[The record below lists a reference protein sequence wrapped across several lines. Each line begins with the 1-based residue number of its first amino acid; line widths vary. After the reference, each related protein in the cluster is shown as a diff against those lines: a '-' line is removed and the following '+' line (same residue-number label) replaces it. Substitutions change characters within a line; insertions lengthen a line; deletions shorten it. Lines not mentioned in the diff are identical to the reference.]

1 MSTSGSMDDL
11 GAIVTRLSKELELM
25 GLPGLA
31 SQQQVDYNDGAMAVD
46 VISDLISAS
55 YDLIGLLRDLQ
66 RSKRQREDHAQQ
78 LLHDLQRSQWLLD
91 REKELSVQRE
101 REAAEAYEKERQA
114 NVRLQSSETLLK
126 KKSEEHRQLAHEC
139 QLKENQWLHALRR
152 RDQENHR
159 LQQQLLKFLHSK
171 SSGSGGGGI
180 ILPQV
185 EIRGSLAA
193 RASSS
198 DSTRL
203 RKQWDRTADETR
215 KHVEVKWKSALNSL
229 EKDHQLLR
237 VDYLQLV
244 DTLGRFLTNCAD
256 KLGARRPANTIFF
269 NVMEWIHLP
278 VSSMR
283 DRLEEAL
290 RLVECALVT
299 PTISQTGQNFDPT
312 DRRDEIEI
320 NPMTQQTEHAA
331 SGENRPTAVHTRIGP
346 LAKDDVIISKS
357 RTISPLLSSTQESP
371 TQMAKCVRS
380 EPVSA
385 GHLDSPALRKPSKG
399 STKPPVA
406 INQADWNQRKMDN
419 PPLSTLSSR
428 QDTVVLRQPAIGTE
442 ASFLVGSP
450 CEIEGD
456 EDRVDVHDEMATL
469 DTPCPSASNSPS
481 RSSTSSDSSWKSQR
495 SEIDATSEID
505 EQFYRTCDAAAALV
519 RHGRRPSNDPSICA
533 RKSGTTVNLNSGYV
547 GSITAKVSVVQ
558 QRQAGR
564 LVAPATSTY
573 SVNPS

>member
-1 MSTSGSMDDL
+1 MSTSGSMEDL
-11 GAIVTRLSKELELM
+11 GAIVIRLSKELELM

-31 SQQQVDYNDGAMAVD
+31 SQQQVDYNDGAIAVD

-91 REKELSVQRE
+91 KEKELTVQRE
-101 REAAEAYEKERQA
+101 REAAEACEKERQA
-114 NVRLQSSETLLK
+114 NVRLQLAETLLK
-126 KKSEEHRQLAHEC
+126 KKTEENRQLVHEC

-171 SSGSGGGGI
+171 SSGSGSGGI
-180 ILPQV
+180 IPHQV

-215 KHVEVKWKSALNSL
+215 KHAEVMWKTALNSL

-256 KLGARRPANTIFF
+256 TLGGRRPANNIFF
-269 NVMEWIHLP
+269 NVVEWIRLP

-290 RLVECALVT
+290 HLVECALVT
-299 PTISQTGQNFDPT
+299 STVSQSGQNFNTT

-320 NPMTQQTEHAA
+320 NAVTDQSEHVA
-331 SGENRPTAVHTRIGP
+331 SGEHRPTAIHNRIGP
-346 LAKDDVIISKS
+346 LVKDDVIISKS
-357 RTISPLLSSTQESP
+357 RTISTLSP
-371 TQMAKCVRS
+371 THENPMQMAKCVRP
-380 EPVSA
+380 EPVST
-385 GHLDSPALRKPSKG
+385 GQFDSRALRKPSKG
-399 STKPPVA
+399 STQPPAA
-406 INQADWNQRKMDN
+406 INQVDWNQLKMDS
-419 PPLSTLSSR
+419 PALSPLSSR
-428 QDTVVLRQPAIGTE
+428 QDTVTLGQPTIGTE
-442 ASFLVGSP
+442 ASFLVGSR
-450 CEIEGD
+450 ETD
-456 EDRVDVHDEMATL
+456 DRVDVIHDEMATL

-495 SEIDATSEID
+495 SEIDATTEID
-505 EQFYRTCDAAAALV
+505 EQFYRTCDAAATLV
-519 RHGRRPSNDPSICA
+519 RNGRRPSNDASICA
-533 RKSGTTVNLNSGYV
+533 QKSGTTVNLNSGY
-547 GSITAKVSVVQ
+547 GGTITAKVSVVQ
-558 QRQAGR
+558 QRQATR
-564 LVAPATSTY
+564 RVAPATSIY
-573 SVNPS
+573 SANPS

>member
-11 GAIVTRLSKELELM
+11 AAIVIRLSKELELM

-31 SQQQVDYNDGAMAVD
+31 SQQQVDYNDGAIAVD

-91 REKELSVQRE
+91 KEKELSVQRE

-171 SSGSGGGGI
+171 SSAGSVGGGI
-180 ILPQV
+180 MPLQV

-215 KHVEVKWKSALNSL
+215 KHAEVKWKTALNSL

-256 KLGARRPANTIFF
+256 KLGARRPANNIFF

-278 VSSMR
+278 VSCMR

-290 RLVECALVT
+290 QLVECALVIT
-299 PTISQTGQNFDPT
+299 PTISQTGQSFDRT
-312 DRRDEIEI
+312 ELRDGIEI
-320 NPMTQQTEHAA
+320 NQMTKQSEHAA
-331 SGENRPTAVHTRIGP
+331 SGENRRTAIHNGIGP

-357 RTISPLLSSTQESP
+357 RTVSTLSSTQENEL
-371 TQMAKCVRS
+371 QMVKCVRS
-380 EPVSA
+380 EPISA
-385 GHLDSPALRKPSKG
+385 VRFDSPAFRKPSKG

-406 INQADWNQRKMDN
+406 INQVDWNQLKMDN
-419 PPLSTLSSR
+419 PPLSSLSSR
-428 QDTVVLRQPAIGTE
+428 QDTVLLRQPTIGTE
-442 ASFLVGSP
+442 APFLVGS
-450 CEIEGD
+450 CETVRD
-456 EDRVDVHDEMATL
+456 DRVDIHDEMATL

-505 EQFYRTCDAAAALV
+505 EQFYRTCDGAATLV
-519 RHGRRPSNDPSICA
+519 RTGRRPSNDPPECA
-533 RKSGTTVNLNSGYV
+533 RKSGTTVNLNSGY
-547 GSITAKVSVVQ
+547 GGTITAKVSVVQ
-558 QRQAGR
+558 QRQASR
-564 LVAPATSTY
+564 PVAPATSTY
-573 SVNPS
+573 SANPS